1 MKQILIIDDEPLI
14 GSMLKKVF
22 EREGFNVIV
31 ASNGKE
37 GMKLYKEKPPDLV
50 ITDLIMPEKEG
61 IEIIME
67 LRKEDPNLPIIA
79 MSGGGLNAPDS
90 YLNIANILGANAIFS
105 KPIKIEEL
113 LNIVKTMPIRL
124 RPKTPS

>member
-14 GSMLKKVF
+14 GSMLKKAF

-90 YLNIANILGANAIFS
+90 YLNTANALGANAIFS

-113 LNIVKTMPIRL
+113 LNIVKTMKIE
-124 RPKTPS
+124 